1 MDRGFTLVESLV
13 ALVVVL
19 LVAGGVAS
27 MLVPAEAGF
36 QSQVAAADLQQRL
49 RVAAEV
55 LHHDLVQAGAGTSS
69 GPRGGA
75 LAYCLPPIV
84 PYRIGVMRPD
94 PPGSFRSDTISIVY
108 VPATAAQTIIASEV
122 SPSGTSLDVVGLPGC
137 PLGDAACGFSVG
149 MLAAIHDESGA
160 WELFRVGEVSGSTL
174 VRDSGAFLNGYAA
187 GARVAEV
194 RVSVFYVEEDPSA
207 DGLVLR
213 RYDGN
218 LSDLPL
224 VDQITRFEV
233 EYFGEA
239 TPPHPRPA
247 SSDPLEPRVT
257 YGPFAPVPT
266 PSSGYPA
273 GESCTLR
280 LEAGTLVPRLPSLA
294 GGAVL
299 VPLGAGIFSDGPFC
313 PGPSSPSRFD
323 ADLLRIRT
331 VRVTIRA
338 QAGAAALRGADGTS
352 FARPGTARDAQ
363 WLVPDREIRIQVS
376 PRNLL
381 LGR

>member
-36 QSQVAAADLQQRL
+36 QSQLAAADLQQRL
-49 RVAAEV
+49 RVAADA
-55 LHHDLVQAGAGTSS
+55 LQHDLVQAGGGTWS

-94 PPGSFRSDTISIVY
+94 PPGTFRSDTISIVY
-108 VPATAAQTIIASEV
+108 VPSTASQTITANEV
-122 SPSGTSLDVVGLPGC
+122 APSGTFLNVAALPGC
-137 PLGDAACGFSVG
+137 PVGDDACGFGIG

-160 WELFRVGEVSGSTL
+160 WELFRVGEVNGSSL
-174 VRDSGAFLNGYAA
+174 VRDSGAFSNGYAV

-194 RVSVFYVEEDPSA
+194 RVSVFYVEEDPLA
-207 DGLVLR
+207 GGLVLR

-218 LSDLPL
+218 RSDLPL
-224 VDQITRFEV
+224 VDHVTRFEV

-239 TPPHPRPA
+239 QPPLPRPP
-247 SSDPLEPRVT
+247 SNDRLEPRAT

-280 LEAGTLVPRLPSLA
+280 IEGGTLVPRLASLA

-313 PGPSSPSRFD
+313 PGPSSLARFD

-331 VRVTIRA
+331 VRVTIGA
-338 QAGAAALRGADGTS
+338 QAGAPSLRGGAGTL
-352 FARPGTARDAQ
+352 FARPGTARDAR